1 MTRKSTDIYGFF
13 VLFFSDEEGYGWVD
27 SVGWDDLDRD
37 DNEIFK
43 EMLQF
48 LNRHKL
54 LSVKAIIW
62 TVRPDIKMTNTLN
75 QLAQFIDAFSKR
87 DIWNNVII
95 IGNAFLYYIGGS
107 PAFLTS
113 DDFVR
118 SNEIIRTKWP
128 IYQVIRHFVLTI

>member
-1 MTRKSTDIYGFF
+1 MTFF
-13 VLFFSDEEGYGWVD
+13 TLIFSDEEGYGWVD
-27 SVGWDDLDRD
+27 SVGWDDLDKD

-62 TVRPDIKMTNTLN
+62 TIRPDIKMTNTLN
-75 QLAQFIDAFSKR
+75 KLAQFIDAFSKR

-95 IGNAFLYYIGGS
+95 IGIFCQIFSKNKEK
-107 PAFLTS
+107 PCP
-113 DDFVR
+113 
-118 SNEIIRTKWP
+118 EI
-128 IYQVIRHFVLTI
+128 YG

>member
-1 MTRKSTDIYGFF
+1 MTFF
-13 VLFFSDEEGYGWVD
+13 TLIFSDEEGYGWVD
-27 SVGWDDLDRD
+27 SVGWDDLDKD

-62 TVRPDIKMTNTLN
+62 TIRPDIKMTNTLN
-75 QLAQFIDAFSKR
+75 KLAQFIDAFSKR

-95 IGNAFLYYIGGS
+95 IGMYICINNNKN
-107 PAFLTS
+107 TS
-113 DDFVR
+113 ECKQTAD
-118 SNEIIRTKWP
+118 
-128 IYQVIRHFVLTI
+128 VIKTNVFKCVPKCFAELKHSGCLSHFY